1 MLQLLI
7 KLFGRDY
14 VNRAIGTRTNVSKPI
29 QLDQNSPFKLYS
41 DEAYNNPKARQL
53 IEDKIAEYGPF
64 ALSNK
69 NASEVANF
77 EMNAR
82 RLLEAKNKEFG
93 VTEGLLIRS
102 DLMKMTDDK
111 LNALAKEGESL
122 QAKRVLTGED
132 RERLKYINNIL
143 EEAQKLP
150 NTGKGLREDIKAAG
164 VKPEADVIDIETKK
178 KVDEKG
184 LGSLRDDFG
193 LPQGVDP
200 KSERGKLIQELQRS
214 TAGSKKAEEL
224 AKNILDDMLG
234 PFGGTK
240 DLMREGQRRAV
251 VRQIMLKD
259 KRIGLTDKELE
270 DLRLSKDLQ
279 RGTDAKDPLELFD
292 KYYTRNNTKFDA
304 LDGIIDGSRSPNEAA
319 EQFMKE
325 FDGFDIVA
333 PAKPKPMTKQEELD
347 EAERMRNKF
356 RFDDEEVDELDEF
369 LDDTPRDDKAKG
381 GLADILGV

>member
-7 KLFGRDY
+7 RLFGRDY

-29 QLDQNSPFKLYS
+29 KLDQNSPFKLYS
-41 DEAYNNPKARQL
+41 DDAYDNPKARQL

-82 RLLEAKNKEFG
+82 RLIEAKNKEFG
-93 VTEGLLIRS
+93 I
-102 DLMKMTDDK
+102 TD
-111 LNALAKEGESL
+111 
-122 QAKRVLTGED
+122 
-132 RERLKYINNIL
+132 RLK
-143 EEAQKLP
+143 ETRTTKP
-150 NTGKGLREDIKAAG
+150 
-164 VKPEADVIDIETKK
+164 KPEADVIDIETKK

-259 KRIGLTDKELE
+259 KRL
-270 DLRLSKDLQ
+270 DLPANEFDDLLYSRDLQ

-304 LDGIIDGSRSPNEAA
+304 LDGIIDGSRSPEEAA
-319 EQFMKE
+319 EEFMKE

-333 PAKPKPMTKQEELD
+333 PAKPKPAPFDDEAA

-356 RFDDEEVDELDEF
+356 RVDDEEIDELDEF

>member
-41 DEAYNNPKARQL
+41 DDAYDNPKARQL

-93 VTEGLLIRS
+93 VTE
-102 DLMKMTDDK
+102 
-111 LNALAKEGESL
+111 
-122 QAKRVLTGED
+122 
-132 RERLKYINNIL
+132 RLK
-143 EEAQKLP
+143 ETRTTKP
-150 NTGKGLREDIKAAG
+150 
-164 VKPEADVIDIETKK
+164 KPEADVIDIETKK

-193 LPQGVDP
+193 LPEGVDP

-224 AKNILDDMLG
+224 AKNIVDDMLG

-259 KRIGLTDKELE
+259 KRL
-270 DLRLSKDLQ
+270 DLPANEFDDLLYSRDLQ

-304 LDGIIDGSRSPNEAA
+304 LDGIIDGSKSPEEAA
-319 EQFMKE
+319 EEFMKE

>member
-7 KLFGRDY
+7 RLFGRDY

-29 QLDQNSPFKLYS
+29 KLDKNSPFKLYS
-41 DEAYNNPKARQL
+41 DDAYDNPKARQL

-82 RLLEAKNKEFG
+82 RLIEAKNKEFG
-93 VTEGLLIRS
+93 I
-102 DLMKMTDDK
+102 TD
-111 LNALAKEGESL
+111 
-122 QAKRVLTGED
+122 
-132 RERLKYINNIL
+132 RLK
-143 EEAQKLP
+143 ETRTTKP
-150 NTGKGLREDIKAAG
+150 
-164 VKPEADVIDIETKK
+164 KPEADVIDIETKK

-193 LPQGVDP
+193 LPEGVDP

-224 AKNILDDMLG
+224 AKNIVDDMLG

-259 KRIGLTDKELE
+259 KRL
-270 DLRLSKDLQ
+270 DLPANEFDDLLYSRDLQ

-304 LDGIIDGSRSPNEAA
+304 LDGIIDGSRSPEEAA
-319 EQFMKE
+319 EEFMKE

-333 PAKPKPMTKQEELD
+333 PAKPKPAPFDDEAA

-356 RFDDEEVDELDEF
+356 RVDDEEIDELDEF

>member
-7 KLFGRDY
+7 RLFGRDY

-29 QLDQNSPFKLYS
+29 QLDQNSPFKLNS
-41 DEAYNNPKARQL
+41 DDAYDNPKARQL

-93 VTEGLLIRS
+93 VTE
-102 DLMKMTDDK
+102 
-111 LNALAKEGESL
+111 
-122 QAKRVLTGED
+122 
-132 RERLKYINNIL
+132 RLK
-143 EEAQKLP
+143 ETRTTKP
-150 NTGKGLREDIKAAG
+150 
-164 VKPEADVIDIETKK
+164 KPEADVIDIETKK

-224 AKNILDDMLG
+224 AKNIVDDMLG

-259 KRIGLTDKELE
+259 KRL
-270 DLRLSKDLQ
+270 DLPANEFDDLLYSRDLQ

-304 LDGIIDGSRSPNEAA
+304 LDGIIDGSKSPEEAA
-319 EQFMKE
+319 EEFMKE

>member
-41 DEAYNNPKARQL
+41 DDAYDNPKARQL

-93 VTEGLLIRS
+93 VTE
-102 DLMKMTDDK
+102 
-111 LNALAKEGESL
+111 
-122 QAKRVLTGED
+122 
-132 RERLKYINNIL
+132 RLK
-143 EEAQKLP
+143 ETRTTKP
-150 NTGKGLREDIKAAG
+150 
-164 VKPEADVIDIETKK
+164 KPEADVIDIETKK

-193 LPQGVDP
+193 LPEGVDP

-224 AKNILDDMLG
+224 AKNIVDDMLG

-259 KRIGLTDKELE
+259 KRL
-270 DLRLSKDLQ
+270 DLPANEFDDLLYSRDLQ

-304 LDGIIDGSRSPNEAA
+304 LDGIIDGSRSPEEAA
-319 EQFMKE
+319 EEFMKE

>member
-41 DEAYNNPKARQL
+41 DDAYDNPKARQL

-69 NASEVANF
+69 NASEGANF

-93 VTEGLLIRS
+93 VTE
-102 DLMKMTDDK
+102 
-111 LNALAKEGESL
+111 
-122 QAKRVLTGED
+122 
-132 RERLKYINNIL
+132 RLK
-143 EEAQKLP
+143 ETRTTKP
-150 NTGKGLREDIKAAG
+150 
-164 VKPEADVIDIETKK
+164 KPEADVIDIETKK

-193 LPQGVDP
+193 LPEGVDP

-224 AKNILDDMLG
+224 AKNIVDDMLG

-259 KRIGLTDKELE
+259 KRL
-270 DLRLSKDLQ
+270 DLPANEFDDLLYSRDLQ

-304 LDGIIDGSRSPNEAA
+304 LDGIIDGSRSPEEAA
-319 EQFMKE
+319 EEFMKE

>member
-41 DEAYNNPKARQL
+41 DDAYDNPKARQL

-93 VTEGLLIRS
+93 VTE
-102 DLMKMTDDK
+102 
-111 LNALAKEGESL
+111 
-122 QAKRVLTGED
+122 
-132 RERLKYINNIL
+132 RLK
-143 EEAQKLP
+143 ETRTTKP
-150 NTGKGLREDIKAAG
+150 
-164 VKPEADVIDIETKK
+164 KPEADVIDIETKK

-193 LPQGVDP
+193 LPEGVDP
-200 KSERGKLIQELQRS
+200 KSERGKLISELQRS

-224 AKNILDDMLG
+224 AKNIVDDMLG

-259 KRIGLTDKELE
+259 KRL
-270 DLRLSKDLQ
+270 DLPANEFDDLLYSRDLQ

-304 LDGIIDGSRSPNEAA
+304 LDDIIDGSRSPEEAA
-319 EQFMKE
+319 EEFIKE